1 MAESAVTF
9 LLDKLAPLFENEL
22 QLLRGGREEIV
33 YVRGEL
39 ERIRA
44 FLHVA
49 DTLEESDEEV
59 KVWVKQI
66 RDVAHETEDVLDE
79 YTILLAHDHVG
90 GIYGLIHKMS
100 CCIKNMKASY
110 RIASQIKA
118 INSRIRNISE
128 GHRRLRQKFC
138 VAEQGSSS
146 TSTGWQDR
154 REDAL
159 LLDML
164 LHVLDLQGSP
174 LKTFP
179 VQHLFSPPPLLQRL
193 YLTGRLETL
202 PHWIPNLESLV
213 RVHLK
218 WSRLKSDPLES
229 LQALP
234 NLVHLELLQVY
245 EGDTLCFRVGGFKK
259 LKLLGIDKF
268 DELRCVEVEVGAL
281 PRVEKLSIQRCKLLQ
296 KAPLGIEHLTKLK
309 VLEFFDMPRELIQTL
324 LSDDQGGRLLE
335 SGAHPRSLLDLLERW
350 GMGGLFPRQ
359 FQRLFPAK
367 SRHKEP
373 GASYSMEM
381 IFLLQVGF

>member
-118 INSRIRNISE
+118 INSRIRNISD

-138 VAEQGSSS
+138 VAEQGASS

-159 LLDML
+159 LLDMS
-164 LHVLDLQGSP
+164 DL
-174 LKTFP
+174 
-179 VQHLFSPPPLLQRL
+179 V
-193 YLTGRLETL
+193 
-202 PHWIPNLESLV
+202 
-213 RVHLK
+213 
-218 WSRLKSDPLES
+218 
-229 LQALP
+229 
-234 NLVHLELLQVY
+234 
-245 EGDTLCFRVGGFKK
+245 
-259 LKLLGIDKF
+259 
-268 DELRCVEVEVGAL
+268 
-281 PRVEKLSIQRCKLLQ
+281 
-296 KAPLGIEHLTKLK
+296 GIEERKSKL
-309 VLEFFDMPRELIQTL
+309 VGWLVNGRSGREVV
-324 LSDDQGGRLLE
+324 
-335 SGAHPRSLLDLLERW
+335 SLA
-350 GMGGLFPRQ
+350 GMGGLGKTTLAKQVYDDADVKKHFSVHAWIRVSRSYKMEELLKGYCSATLCRREEASP
-359 FQRLFPAK
+359 QRFREPEQQPAEINNQSGPAEK
-367 SRHKEP
+367 KVPDSP
-373 GASYSMEM
+373 G
-381 IFLLQVGF
+381 